1 MSCEQFEE
9 WVSAYIDHELRDEEA
24 EMLFRH
30 LGGCASCRK
39 AMTVALDLRSGLR
52 DHAPLLAPDELDEKV
67 LTMARSRQSWMPD
80 RVAVPVTM
88 WQRRIS
94 MRVPVVAAAMFILLF
109 GSFFAS
115 SLWLGPTESG
125 DNAKVQT
132 VFLTAVPT
140 VEVRAYTMEPV
151 VTTQ

>member
-9 WVSAYIDHELRDEEA
+9 QVSAYIDHELRDDEA
-24 EMLFRH
+24 ETLFRH

-52 DHAPLLAPDELDEKV
+52 DQAPLLAPKELDEKV
-67 LTMARSRQSWMPD
+67 LSVAQSRQSWMPD
-80 RVAVPVTM
+80 RVAIPVTM

-94 MRVPVVAAAMFILLF
+94 MRIPVVAAVMFILLF

-115 SLWLGPTESG
+115 SLWLGPSESA
-125 DNAKVQT
+125 NNPKVQT
-132 VFLTAVPT
+132 VFLMAVPT

-151 VTTQ
+151 VTIQ

>member
-9 WVSAYIDHELRDEEA
+9 QVSAYIDHELCDEEA
-24 EMLFRH
+24 GALFSH
-30 LGGCASCRK
+30 LGGCSSCRK
-39 AMTVALDLRSGLR
+39 VMISALDLRSGLR
-52 DHAPLLAPDELDEKV
+52 DQAPLLAPRELDDKV
-67 LTMARSRQSWMPD
+67 LSMAKSRQRWMPD
-80 RVAVPVTM
+80 RSAATMTM

-94 MRVPVVAAAMFILLF
+94 MRVPVLAAAMFILLF

-115 SLWLGPTESG
+115 SLWLGPDESAA
-125 DNAKVQT
+125 NAKVQT